1 MEITT
6 VYQKERQDF
15 GRAVYHFRE
24 TNTDIIDEF
33 LPEPELLPQHVERS
47 PTILDIQAIPDMSE
61 MFVNTETVTYKAQG
75 MVHLEGGWPKD
86 VDSTEKDQT
95 QRYKKKVEKDDD
107 YIKQIKALG
116 DAVEGDIKQNYAID
130 IYQEYFAG
138 EYADHSS
145 EPPSAKTLSVFKDPS
160 EVRLLPS
167 GPTHTCRLGAPRTLR
182 APAPLAHS
190 RSFAAP
196 LADQAHRL
204 QHLVVSRR
212 RQEAGGRIRHPAVP
226 GPADRQG
233 VGSVVHLGREQPEHA
248 RDFARAAFA
257 ARLPRVQPEGPESA
271 RGRLVQRPGLCV

>member
-15 GRAVYHFRE
+15 GRAVYHFGFTRS
-24 TNTDIIDEF
+24 DIIDEF
-33 LPEPELLPQHVERS
+33 LPEPELRPQHIERS

-61 MFVNTETVTYKAQG
+61 SFVNTETVTYKAQG

-160 EVRLLPS
+160 EVRSFAHAPS
-167 GPTHTCRLGAPRTLR
+167 ARAHAPRLRGPTHRGRSARQPRSLTPARSRAAAPPSRSSAPSRTSRGTPTAARSWRSHSPSCSSRTRGSTRRRTCRTSGT
-182 APAPLAHS
+182 
-190 RSFAAP
+190 
-196 LADQAHRL
+196 
-204 QHLVVSRR
+204 
-212 RQEAGGRIRHPAVP
+212 
-226 GPADRQG
+226 
-233 VGSVVHLGREQPEHA
+233 
-248 RDFARAAFA
+248 
-257 ARLPRVQPEGPESA
+257 
-271 RGRLVQRPGLCV
+271 